1 MFKENV
7 NDTFFREIMP
17 RLPKCNLA
25 FLHAFK
31 CRLRALLA
39 LILMNRAVLQMK
51 EALVLKLKTLNQN
64 KPSRACTERIFD
76 IRLLSA
82 HVQQNIFGK
91 TLIKVCSSHI
101 YASFGTFCV
110 QIGQLFAPQ

>member
-51 EALVLKLKTLNQN
+51 EALVLKLKTLNDSIDKKFLKTSFVN
-64 KPSRACTERIFD
+64 NRNLSRGTASSYAGGP
-76 IRLLSA
+76 LSFRSFFA
-82 HVQQNIFGK
+82 HARAVRAK
-91 TLIKVCSSHI
+91 TI
-101 YASFGTFCV
+101 
-110 QIGQLFAPQ
+110 

>member
-101 YASFGTFCV
+101 YASFGTFSAK
-110 QIGQLFAPQ
+110 IGQSFEA